1 MLKNIEIENFGS
13 YQNFNG
19 LAENNYFKKMNIIY
33 GANYSG
39 KTTLSRI
46 FALLKNKNDPENYL
60 NPIFRIVFEN
70 EIIDSSNYKENS
82 KDLLVFNKD
91 FINENLSFLV
101 FNSHEIGSIK
111 SFDAVIVGQDQILI
125 DNKINELLFSIVILD
140 KTKQGVNVV
149 IDEINR
155 YKIKIERERSGLIRV
170 KENSLT
176 EKARELELSGLNTAR
191 TYRRPNLINDI
202 DRILLENPQLI
213 RKLTEGEI
221 IKKINDMKVSQ
232 KPEINIQNKVIEIE
246 SSINQHIEHCDK
258 KLKEAN
264 EKKILLKKLMS
275 FLKNGLFRVITYI
288 KNIIKKLVSFVVES

>member
-221 IKKINDMKVSQ
+221 IKK
-232 KPEINIQNKVIEIE
+232 
-246 SSINQHIEHCDK
+246 
-258 KLKEAN
+258 
-264 EKKILLKKLMS
+264 LM
-275 FLKNGLFRVITYI
+275 I
-288 KNIIKKLVSFVVES
+288 